1 MKKWSR
7 KKETTTHVGLLK
19 ERITSVVVE
28 TRVYEYK

>member
-1 MKKWSR
+1 MKKWR
-7 KKETTTHVGLLK
+7 KETTTHVGLLK